1 MFFRMIIKVAFKS
14 LFANKLR
21 SVLSILGVIVGVAA
35 VIAML
40 AIVSGFHGWAMNR
53 IKSFGA
59 NQLVVEPGGRGSG
72 GVISGTQQN
81 LSIQDAV
88 ALRDVPRVEAVSPL
102 VDTTAQAKYRNRNTA
117 TELLGVA
124 PTWIL
129 IANYQID
136 RGIMFTDDD
145 VDRNAHV
152 AVLTKTTVEELF
164 GKANPIGKLFKIQ
177 GLNFRVVGTVKNR

>member
-1 MFFRMIIKVAFKS
+1 MIIKVAFKS

-40 AIVSGFHGWAMNR
+40 AIVSGFHTWAMNR

-81 LSIQDAV
+81 LTVDDAL
-88 ALRDVPRVEAVSPL
+88 ALCQIPHVQAVSPL
-102 VDTTAQAKYRNRNTA
+102 VEGGAQAKYRNHNTSTDVLGCA
-117 TELLGVA
+117 THLPHDRQLPTRPRRHVLG
-124 PTWIL
+124 
-129 IANYQID
+129 
-136 RGIMFTDDD
+136 
-145 VDRNAHV
+145 
-152 AVLTKTTVEELF
+152 
-164 GKANPIGKLFKIQ
+164 
-177 GLNFRVVGTVKNR
+177 